1 MSTPLV
7 SANELPPNLKNLW
20 DRASKAVRMQNYD
33 YVVQLLAGIL
43 KDEPNFLDG
52 RRALRK
58 AQIARS
64 RTQKK
69 TLSVRFNAPN
79 LSLMRIKSQVSK
91 DPVAAIAAIEEELDK
106 DPVNAQGNQ
115 LLYEAAL
122 AAELPHIAAFALETI
137 REANPKDKAILKQLA
152 HHYLTHEEPGKAVEM
167 YNLVLAIDASD
178 LEAVKGVTDASARDS
193 MKKNKVEEGGM
204 KRDDAERIRLEQTD
218 RQHLTRDQ
226 ALKQLEDWGARYAED
241 PNNLA
246 VVKRVASLYEH
257 LEDWDNAIS
266 YYDWAYQISNRDS
279 ALERK
284 VSELHEKKL
293 DVEFRVMSDEIA
305 NHPDAPDIDEK
316 RKRFDEL
323 RRERALKQI
332 AEARRRIEAN
342 PTDPQ
347 LRYELGRHLFAG
359 DQFTEAIPELQRA
372 KNNPHVRTQALLML
386 GRCFERK
393 NMLDLAV
400 NQLTEA
406 EKDLAVLDNT
416 KKEVLYEKALVL
428 QRMGRIDEYLD
439 NLKQIYETDYGY
451 RDVAERVESSY
462 QTS

>member
-20 DRASKAVRMQNYD
+20 DRASKAFRVQNYD

-43 KDEPNFLDG
+43 KDAPTFLDG

-69 TLSVRFNAPN
+69 TLSGRFTTPN
-79 LSLMRIKSQVSK
+79 LSLMRIRTQVSK
-91 DPVAAIAAIEEELDK
+91 DPIAAIVAIEEELDK
-106 DPVNAQGNQ
+106 DPVSHQGNQ

-122 AAELPHIAAFALETI
+122 AAGLPEIASFALETL
-137 REANPKDKAILKQLA
+137 REANPKDQAILKQLA

-167 YNLVLAIDASD
+167 YNLVLAINASD
-178 LEAVKGVTDASARDS
+178 LEAVKGVTDASARES

-204 KRDDAERIRLEQTD
+204 RRDDAERIRLEQTD
-218 RQHLTRDQ
+218 RQHLTPEQ
-226 ALKQLEDWGARYAED
+226 AMKQLEDWGARYAED

-246 VVKRVASLYEH
+246 VVKRIASLYER
-257 LEDWDNAIS
+257 LEDWGNAMT
-266 YYDWAYQISNRDS
+266 YYDWAYQISDSDS
-279 ALERK
+279 ALEQK
-284 VSELHEKKL
+284 VRELQEKKR
-293 DVEFRVMSDEIA
+293 DVEFRVMEEEIA

-323 RRERALKQI
+323 RRERASQQI
-332 AEARRRIEAN
+332 TEARRRSEAN

-347 LRYELGRHLFAG
+347 IRYDLGRHLFAA

-372 KNNPHVRTQALLML
+372 KNNPHVRTQALLLL

-400 NQLTEA
+400 NQLAEA

-428 QRMGRIDEYLD
+428 QRMGRTEEYLE
-439 NLKQIYETDYGY
+439 NLKQIYEADYGY
-451 RDVAERVESSY
+451 RDVAKRVESSY